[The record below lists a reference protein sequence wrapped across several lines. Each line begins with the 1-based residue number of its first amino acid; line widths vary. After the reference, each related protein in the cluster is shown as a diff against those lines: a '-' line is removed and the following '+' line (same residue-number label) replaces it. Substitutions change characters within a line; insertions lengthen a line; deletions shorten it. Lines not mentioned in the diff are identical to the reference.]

1 MAIETYW
8 GNTALQYALA
18 LLIFSITVLLAM
30 VVLKLVKVYI
40 ARFAT
45 ASRTLVDDALV
56 LMIQTIHPP
65 FYWFASLVFAS
76 QYITFNSFLRTAI
89 DRIFIIWLVVQ
100 FIIACQIF
108 IDFLIS
114 AKVRAGGKAQN
125 IMISGILSGLVKIGL
140 WLVATL
146 FILSNLGVNVN
157 SLIAGLGIGGIAI
170 ALAAQNIL
178 GDLFS
183 SLAIFF
189 DSPFVIGD
197 YIVVGANSGTVQK
210 IGIKTTRIRALSGE
224 EISIP
229 NKDIAAAR
237 ISNFRRMKERRAS
250 LIVAVPYDTDSK
262 ILAKIPSLLQES
274 LENIQHARCKSAFL
288 VQMGSNAILFEL
300 VYAIDDREFDLYQVA
315 RQQII
320 INIVHLFAKHRIT
333 LISPGQ
339 TIQFG
344 AM

>member
-8 GNTALQYALA
+8 GNTVLQYCLA
-18 LLIFSITVLLAM
+18 LLIFSGTALAIM
-30 VVLKLVKVYI
+30 VFQRGII
-40 ARFAT
+40 AYLSRFANT
-45 ASRTLVDDALV
+45 STTLIDDAIIA
-56 LMIQTIHPP
+56 MIRTINPP
-65 FYWFASLVFAS
+65 FYWFASLVFAL
-76 QYITFNSFLRTAI
+76 QYLTVDPFIRTTI
-89 DRIFIIWLVVQ
+89 NRIFIVWIVVQ
-100 FIIACQIF
+100 CIIASQIF
-108 IDFLIS
+108 IDFFIS
-114 AKVRAGGKAQN
+114 EKIRSKGKAQS
-125 IMISGILSGLVKIGL
+125 IMVSGILSGTIKIGL
-140 WLVATL
+140 WLTAGV
-146 FILSNLGVNVN
+146 FILSNLGINVN

-237 ISNFRRMKERRAS
+237 ISNLKRMKERRAS
-250 LIVAVPYDTDSK
+250 LSVAVAYTTDAK
-262 ILAKIPSLLQES
+262 ILEKIPAILAES
-274 LENIQHARCKSAFL
+274 VEGVEHAYCKSAYL
-288 VQMGSNAILFEL
+288 VQMGGSAIIFEL
-300 VYAIDDREFDLYQVA
+300 VYGITDRDFELYQIA

-320 INIVHLFAKHRIT
+320 LNIVRLFAKHHIE
-333 LISPGQ
+333 LIPPGQ
-339 TIQFG
+339 TIQLG
-344 AM
+344 A